1 MSELVRFGVA
11 MDRGLLEAF
20 DRRILARGYE
30 NRSEALRDLVRAD
43 LTRAGWDAG
52 TVSVA
57 TMSVVASPAARD
69 LVMRLV
75 DDDPAVEANG
85 TLALR
90 IGRDRHLLVIVV
102 KGRGADLTALA
113 GRIGSARGVLGLELL
128 PVSSVDPTSTDPS
141 SAPQTP

>member
-57 TMSVVASPAARD
+57 TMSVVASPTARD

-75 DDDPAVEANG
+75 DDDPTVESNG

-102 KGRGADLTALA
+102 KGRGSDLTALA

-128 PVSSVDPTSTDPS
+128 PVSTVDPTSPEPPA
-141 SAPQTP
+141 APRTP